1 MPRTYAKPMF
11 RLSLRQM
18 LLISAIDDNGSL
30 KRASE
35 LIGMSQPR
43 ATKAL
48 QEAEDLTGRKLFHR
62 TNRGLV
68 PTAAGDC
75 MIRHAKTMLSQ
86 LVTMEQ
92 EIRTVSEGETGRL
105 RIGTIMGAVP
115 YVTETISNYL
125 QHYPRTSIE
134 ILEDTSV
141 ELLRQLDRGLLDLV
155 IGRSSVSAT
164 PQLYNVTAF
173 HDELLAVV
181 ANPSHPLVGR
191 KRVRLK
197 DLVDS
202 RWIVYTASMPM
213 RLSLEQEFRQSGL
226 TIPVALLETRS
237 ALTTMSLMQAD
248 RNTVALLSSDVAAFF
263 VNFGMACILP
273 MHLRS
278 KSEPYEVITRR
289 SSDPGFHAQTFIR
302 DLVAGTNVSADGIA
316 LLDQSS

>member
-1 MPRTYAKPMF
+1 MPRIYAKPMF

-30 KRASE
+30 KRAAE

-92 EIRTVSEGETGRL
+92 EIQGMSDGEWGRL

-125 QHYPRTSIE
+125 RRYPRTSIE

-191 KRVRLK
+191 RRVRLK

-226 TIPVALLETRS
+226 AIPPALLETRS

-248 RNTVALLSSDVAAFF
+248 HNTVALLSSDVAAFF

-278 KSEPYEVITRR
+278 KSEPYEVIVRR
-289 SSDPGFHAQTFIR
+289 SADSSVHVQHFIE
-302 DLVAGTNVSADGIA
+302 DLVAGTGVRTP
-316 LLDQSS
+316 

>member
-1 MPRTYAKPMF
+1 MAHSHANPLL

-30 KRASE
+30 KRAAE

-48 QEAEDLTGRKLFHR
+48 QEAEDLIGHKLFNR
-62 TNRGLV
+62 TNRGLT

-75 MIRHAKTMLSQ
+75 MVRHAKTMLSQ
-86 LVTMEQ
+86 LTIMEQ
-92 EIRTVSEGETGRL
+92 EVHSASDIEWGKL

-125 QHYPRTSIE
+125 RRYPRTSIE

-155 IGRSSVSAT
+155 IGRSSVSTT
-164 PQLYNVTAF
+164 PQLYNITAF

-181 ANPSHPLVGR
+181 ANPYHPLVGR

-213 RLSLEQEFRQSGL
+213 RLSLEQEFKQAGL
-226 TIPVALLETRS
+226 VIPTALLETRS
-237 ALTTMSLMQAD
+237 ALTTMSLMQSD
-248 RNTVALLSSDVAAFF
+248 MNTVALLSSDVAAFF

-278 KSEPYEVITRR
+278 KSEPYEVITRQ
-289 SSDPGFHAQTFIR
+289 SSDLGIHARQFI
-302 DLVAGTNVSADGIA
+302 DELLSGITH
-316 LLDQSS
+316 LKL

>member
-1 MPRTYAKPMF
+1 MPRTHSMPLI
-11 RLSLRQM
+11 RLSMRQM
-18 LLISAIDDNGSL
+18 LLISAIDDSGSL

-48 QEAEDLTGRKLFHR
+48 QEAEDLTGTKLFNR
-62 TNRGLV
+62 TNRGLIAT
-68 PTAAGDC
+68 PAGEC

-86 LVTMEQ
+86 LLAMAQ
-92 EIRTVSEGETGRL
+92 EIHSASDGEWGRL

-115 YVTETISNYL
+115 YVTETISAFL
-125 QHYPRTSIE
+125 RRFPRTSVE

-155 IGRSSVSAT
+155 IGRSSMSAT

-181 ANPSHPLVGR
+181 ANPAHPLVGR
-191 KRVRLK
+191 KKVQLK
-197 DLVDS
+197 DLVDA

-213 RLSLEQEFRQSGL
+213 RLSLEQEFRQAGL
-226 TIPVALLETRS
+226 EMPRALLETRS
-237 ALTTMSLMQAD
+237 ALTTMSLMQAEP
-248 RNTVALLSSDVAAFF
+248 NTVALLSSDVAAFF
-263 VNFGMACILP
+263 VNFGMASVLP

-278 KSEPYEVITRR
+278 KSEPYEVITRK
-289 SSDPGFHAQTFIR
+289 SADLNPQTLQFIE
-302 DLVAGTNVSADGIA
+302 DLVAGVPSAA
-316 LLDQSS
+316 RL

>member
-1 MPRTYAKPMF
+1 MTSMPRTHSMPMF
-11 RLSLRQM
+11 RLSMRQL

-48 QEAEDLTGRKLFHR
+48 QEAEGLTGTKLFNR
-62 TNRGLV
+62 TNRGLI
-68 PTAAGDC
+68 PTPAGEC

-86 LVTMEQ
+86 LTAMAQ
-92 EIRTVSEGETGRL
+92 EIHTASDGEWSRL

-115 YVTETISNYL
+115 YVTETISNFL
-125 QHYPRTSIE
+125 RRFPRTSIE

-155 IGRSSVSAT
+155 IGRSSMSAT

-181 ANPSHPLVGR
+181 ANPAHPLIDR

-197 DLVDS
+197 DLADS

-213 RLSLEQEFRQSGL
+213 RLSLEQEFRQAGL
-226 TIPVALLETRS
+226 EMPRALLETRS
-237 ALTTMSLMQAD
+237 ALTTMSLMQAEP
-248 RNTVALLSSDVAAFF
+248 NTVALLSSDVAAFF
-263 VNFGMACILP
+263 VNFGMASILP

-278 KSEPYEVITRR
+278 KSEPYEAITRR
-289 SSDPGFHAQTFIR
+289 SAEQAPHTQAFIK
-302 DLVAGTNVSADGIA
+302 DLVAGTTRR
-316 LLDQSS
+316 L

>member
-1 MPRTYAKPMF
+1 
-11 RLSLRQM
+11 M

-30 KRASE
+30 KRAAE

-48 QEAEDLTGRKLFHR
+48 REAEELLSRKLFNR
-62 TNRGLV
+62 TNRGLT

-86 LVTMEQ
+86 LTVMEQ
-92 EIRTVSEGETGRL
+92 EVQSASDIEWGRL

-115 YVTETISNYL
+115 YITETISNYL
-125 QHYPRTSIE
+125 RQYPRTSIE

-191 KRVRLK
+191 KRVKLK

-226 TIPVALLETRS
+226 TIPTALLETRS
-237 ALTTMSLMQAD
+237 ALTTMSLMQSD
-248 RNTVALLSSDVAAFF
+248 INTVALLSSDVAAFF

-278 KSEPYEVITRR
+278 KSEPYEVITRQSTELGIPVLR
-289 SSDPGFHAQTFIR
+289 FI
-302 DLVAGTNVSADGIA
+302 DELVAGTIMRSSAGKVDAQLEHAPI
-316 LLDQSS
+316 